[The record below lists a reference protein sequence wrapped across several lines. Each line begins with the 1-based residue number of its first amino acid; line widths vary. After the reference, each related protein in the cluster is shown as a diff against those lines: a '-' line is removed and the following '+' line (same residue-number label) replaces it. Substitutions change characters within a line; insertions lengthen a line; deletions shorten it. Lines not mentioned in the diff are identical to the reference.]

1 GAFISG
7 NYSNGAFWRGDY
19 QGLLGFSSGANVLPV
34 IPLSLDINGGVGAI
48 TIEPIHILPDIPINI
63 NETLYLGPL
72 VVPPINVPAI
82 SLGVGIPNISIGPIK
97 INPITLWPAQN
108 FNQTI
113 TLAWPVS
120 SITIPQIQQV
130 ALSPSPIPTTLIGPI
145 HINTGFSIPVTFSY
159 STPALTLFPVGLSI
173 PTGGPLTLTLGVTA
187 GTEAFTIPGFSIPE
201 QPLPLAINVIGHINA
216 LSTPA
221 ITIDNIPLNLHAIGG
236 VGPVDIVG
244 GNVPASPGFGNSTTA
259 PSSGFFNTG
268 AGGVSG
274 FGNVGAHTSGWFNQ
288 STQAMQVLPGTVS
301 GYFNSGTLMSGIG
314 NVGTQLSGMLS
325 GGALGGNNFGLGNIG
340 FDNVGFGNAGSS
352 NFGLANMG
360 IGNIGLANTGNGNI
374 GIGLSGDNLTG
385 FGGFNSGS
393 ENVGL
398 FNSGT
403 GNVGFFNSGTGN
415 LGVFN
420 SGSHNTGFFL
430 TGNNIN
436 VLAPFTPGTLF
447 TISEIPIDLQV
458 IGGIG
463 PIHVQPIDIPAFDIQ
478 ITGGFIG
485 IREFTLPEI
494 TIPAIPIHVTGT
506 VGLEGFHVNPAFV
519 LFGQTAMA
527 EITADPVV
535 LPDPFITIDHYG
547 PPLGPPGAKFPSG
560 SFYLSISDLQINGP
574 IIGSYGGPGTI
585 PGPFGATF
593 NLSTSSLALFPAGLT
608 VPDQTPVTVN
618 LTGGLDS
625 ITLFPGGLAFPENPV
640 VSLTNFSVGTGGFTV
655 FPQGFTVDRIPVDL
669 HTTLSIGPFPFR
681 WDYIPPTPA
690 NGPIPA
696 VPGGFGLTSGLFPFH
711 FTLNGGIGPISI
723 PTTTVVDALN
733 PLLTVTGNLEVGP
746 FTVPDIP
753 IPAINFGLDGN
764 VNVSFNA
771 PATTLLSGLGITGS
785 IDISGIQITNIQ
797 TQPAQL
803 FMSVGQTLF
812 LFDFRDGIELNPIVI
827 PGSSIPITMAGLS
840 IPLPTVSESIPLNFS
855 FGSPASTVK
864 SMILHEILPIDVSI
878 NLEDA
883 VFIPATVLPAIPL
896 NVDVTIP
903 VGPINIPIITEPGSG
918 NSTTTTSDPF
928 SGLAVPGLGVGL
940 LGLFDGSI
948 ANNLI
953 SGFNSAVGI
962 VGPNVGLSNLG
973 GGNVGLG
980 NVGDFNL
987 GAGNVGGFNVGGGNI
1002 GGNNVGLGNVGF
1014 GNVGLAN
1021 SGLTPGLMGLGNIG
1035 FGNAGSYNFGLAN
1048 MGVGNIGFANTG
1060 SGNFGI
1066 GLTGDNLTGFGGFNT
1081 GSGNVGLF
1089 NSGTG
1094 NVGFFN
1100 SGTGNWGVFNSGS
1113 YNTGIGNSGIAS
1125 TGLFNAGGF
1134 NTGVVNAGSYN
1145 TGSFNAGQANTGGF
1159 NPGSVNTGWLN
1170 TGDINTGVANS
1181 GDVNTGA
1188 FISGNYSNGAFW
1200 TGDYQGLLDFSFPVG
1215 PLIPQ
1220 THLVHLRETVNLG
1233 PIHIDPIHVHIP
1245 PLLDIDQTI
1254 DLGSFTVAP
1263 ITVAPIALDY
1273 HETFD
1278 LGPLVIFPP
1287 MNIPATVIESFS
1299 TAPGGPAP
1307 PPFVIPATSNVFI
1320 STVDFATGNNVIGP
1334 FSGALAPTTIQ
1345 LGASGPSFSV
1355 LNLSIPPIH
1364 IPGLTIPS
1372 VPLRIDVDGGIPG
1385 FTLFPDGL
1393 TFPKIPVHV
1402 DAFAGIPDFTIF
1414 PNGYTIDPIPLQLN
1428 LDLTL
1433 GPVHILIDLPAVPGF
1448 GNTTGAPSSGF
1459 FNSGAGGV
1467 SGFGNV
1473 GAMVSGG
1480 WNQAPSA
1487 LLGGG
1492 SGVFNAGT
1500 LHSGVLNFGSGMSGL
1515 FNTSV
1520 LGLGAPALVSGLGS
1534 VGQQLSGLLAS
1545 GTALHQ
1551 GLVLNFGLAD
1561 VGLGNVGLGN
1571 VGDFNL
1577 GAGNVGGFNVGG
1589 GNIGGNNV
1597 GLGNVGF
1604 GNVGLANSG
1613 LTPGLMGLGN
1623 IGFGNAGSYNF
1634 GLANM
1639 GVGNIGFANTGS
1651 GNFGIGLTGD
1661 NLTGFGGFN
1670 TGSGN
1675 VGLFNSGTG
1684 NVGFFNSG
1692 TGNWGVFNSGS
1703 YNTGIGNSGIA
1714 STGLFNAGGFNT
1726 GVVNAG
1732 SYNTGS
1738 FNAGQANTGGFNP
1751 GSVNTGWLNTG
1762 DTNTGVANSGDVNT
1776 GAFISGNYS
1785 NGAFWRG
1792 DYQGLLGFSYRPAV
1806 LPQTPFLDLTLTGG
1820 LGSVVIPAIDI
1831 PAIRPEFSANVA
1843 IDSFTVPSI
1852 PIPQI
1857 DLAATTVSVGL
1868 GPITVPHLDIP
1879 RVPVTLNY
1887 LFGSQP
1893 GGPLKIGP
1901 ITGLFNTPIGLTPL
1915 ALSQIV
1921 IGASSS
1927 QGTITAFLANLPF
1940 STPVVTI
1947 DEIPLLASITGHS
1960 EPVDIFPG
1968 GLTIPA
1974 MNPLSIN
1981 LSGGTGAVT
1990 IPAIT
1995 IGEIPFDLVAHSTLG
2010 PVHILIDLPA
2020 VPGFGNTTGAPS
2032 SGFFNSGAGGVSGF
2046 GNVGAMV
2053 SGGWNQAP
2061 SALLGGGSGVFNAGT
2076 LHSGVLNFGSGMSGL
2091 FNTSVLGLGAP
2102 ALVSGLGSVGQ
2113 QLSGLLASGTA
2124 LHQGL
2129 VLNFG
2134 LADVGLGNVG
2144 LGNVGD
2150 FNLGA
2155 GNVGG
2160 FNVGGGNIGGN
2171 NVGLGN
2177 VGWGNFGLGNSGLT
2191 PGLMGLG
2198 NIGFGNAG
2206 SYNFGLA
2213 NMGVGN
2219 IGFANTGSGNFG
2231 IGLTGDNLTGFGGF
2245 NTGSGNVG
2253 LFNSGT
2259 GNVGFF
2265 NSGTG
2270 NWGVFNSGSYNTGI
2284 GNSGIASTGLFNA
2297 GGFNTGVV
2305 NAGSYNTGSFNA
2317 GQANTGGFNPG
2328 SVNTGWLN
2336 TGDTNT
2342 GVANS
2347 GDVNT
2352 GAFISGNYSN
2362 GAFWRGDYQGLLG
2375 FSYTSTI
2382 IPEFTVANI
2391 HASGGAGPIIVPSIQ
2406 FPAIPLDLSATGH
2419 IGGFTIPPVSI
2430 SPITVRIDPVFDL
2443 GPITV
2448 QDITI
2453 PALGLDPATGV
2464 TVGPIFSSGSIID
2477 PFSLTLLGF
2486 INVNVPAIQTAPSEI
2501 LPFTV
2506 LLSSLG
2512 VTHLTPEI
2520 TIPGFH
2526 IPVDPIH
2533 VELPLSVTIGPFV
2546 SPEITIP
2553 QLPLGLALSGATPAF
2568 AFPLEITID
2577 RIPVVLDVNALLGPI
2592 NAGLVIPPVPGFGNT
2607 TAVPSSGF
2615 FNIGGGGGLS
2625 GFHNL
2630 GAGMS
2635 GVLNAISDPLLGSA
2649 SGFANFGTQL
2659 SGILNRG
2666 ADISGVY
2673 NTGALGLITSAL
2685 VSGFGNVGQ
2694 QLAGLIYT
2702 GTGP

>member
-1 GAFISG
+1 NTGVANSGDVNTGAFISGNYSNGAFWTGDYQGLLDFSFPVGPLIPQTHLVHLRETVNLGPIHIDPIHVHIPPLLDIDQTIDLGSFTVAPITVAPIALDYHETFDLGPLVIFPPMNIPATVIESFSTAPGGPAPPPFVIPATSNVFISTVDFATGNNVIGPFSGALAPTTIQLGASGPSFSVLNLSIPPIHIPGLTIPSVPLRIDVDGGIPGFTLFPDGLTFPKIPVHVDAFAGIPDFTIFPNGYTIDPIPLQLNLDLTLGPVHILIDLPAVPGFGNTTGAPSSGFFNSGAGGVSGFGNVGAMVSGGWNQAPSALLGGGSGVFNAGTLHSGVLNFGSGMSGLFNTSVLGLGAPALVSGLGSVGQQLSGLLASGTALHQGLVLNFGLADVGLGNVGLGNVGDFNLGAGNVGGFNVGGGNIGGNNVGLGNVGWGNFGLGNSGLTPGLMGLGNIGFGNAGSYNFGLANMGVGNIGFANTGSGNFGIGLTGDNLTGFGGFNTGSGNVGLFNSGTGNVGFFNSGTGNWGVFNSGSYNTGIGNSGIASTGLFNAGGFNTGVVNAGSYNTGSFNAGQANTGGFNPGRVNTGWLNTGDINTGVANSGDVNTGAFISG

-201 QPLPLAINVIGHINA
+201 QPLPLAINVIRHINA

-918 NSTTTTSDPF
+918 NSTTTSDPF

-980 NVGDFNL
+980 NVG
-987 GAGNVGGFNVGGGNI
+987 
-1002 GGNNVGLGNVGF
+1002 
-1014 GNVGLAN
+1014 
-1021 SGLTPGLMGLGNIG
+1021 
-1035 FGNAGSYNFGLAN
+1035 
-1048 MGVGNIGFANTG
+1048 
-1060 SGNFGI
+1060 
-1066 GLTGDNLTGFGGFNT
+1066 
-1081 GSGNVGLF
+1081 
-1089 NSGTG
+1089 
-1094 NVGFFN
+1094 
-1100 SGTGNWGVFNSGS
+1100 
-1113 YNTGIGNSGIAS
+1113 
-1125 TGLFNAGGF
+1125 
-1134 NTGVVNAGSYN
+1134 
-1145 TGSFNAGQANTGGF
+1145 
-1159 NPGSVNTGWLN
+1159 
-1170 TGDINTGVANS
+1170 
-1181 GDVNTGA
+1181 
-1188 FISGNYSNGAFW
+1188 
-1200 TGDYQGLLDFSFPVG
+1200 
-1215 PLIPQ
+1215 
-1220 THLVHLRETVNLG
+1220 
-1233 PIHIDPIHVHIP
+1233 
-1245 PLLDIDQTI
+1245 
-1254 DLGSFTVAP
+1254 
-1263 ITVAPIALDY
+1263 
-1273 HETFD
+1273 
-1278 LGPLVIFPP
+1278 
-1287 MNIPATVIESFS
+1287 
-1299 TAPGGPAP
+1299 
-1307 PPFVIPATSNVFI
+1307 
-1320 STVDFATGNNVIGP
+1320 
-1334 FSGALAPTTIQ
+1334 
-1345 LGASGPSFSV
+1345 
-1355 LNLSIPPIH
+1355 
-1364 IPGLTIPS
+1364 
-1372 VPLRIDVDGGIPG
+1372 
-1385 FTLFPDGL
+1385 
-1393 TFPKIPVHV
+1393 
-1402 DAFAGIPDFTIF
+1402 
-1414 PNGYTIDPIPLQLN
+1414 
-1428 LDLTL
+1428 
-1433 GPVHILIDLPAVPGF
+1433 
-1448 GNTTGAPSSGF
+1448 
-1459 FNSGAGGV
+1459 
-1467 SGFGNV
+1467 
-1473 GAMVSGG
+1473 
-1480 WNQAPSA
+1480 
-1487 LLGGG
+1487 
-1492 SGVFNAGT
+1492 
-1500 LHSGVLNFGSGMSGL
+1500 
-1515 FNTSV
+1515 
-1520 LGLGAPALVSGLGS
+1520 
-1534 VGQQLSGLLAS
+1534 
-1545 GTALHQ
+1545 
-1551 GLVLNFGLAD
+1551 
-1561 VGLGNVGLGN
+1561 
-1571 VGDFNL
+1571 
-1577 GAGNVGGFNVGG
+1577 
-1589 GNIGGNNV
+1589 
-1597 GLGNVGF
+1597 
-1604 GNVGLANSG
+1604 
-1613 LTPGLMGLGN
+1613 
-1623 IGFGNAGSYNF
+1623 
-1634 GLANM
+1634 
-1639 GVGNIGFANTGS
+1639 
-1651 GNFGIGLTGD
+1651 
-1661 NLTGFGGFN
+1661 
-1670 TGSGN
+1670 
-1675 VGLFNSGTG
+1675 
-1684 NVGFFNSG
+1684 
-1692 TGNWGVFNSGS
+1692 
-1703 YNTGIGNSGIA
+1703 
-1714 STGLFNAGGFNT
+1714 
-1726 GVVNAG
+1726 
-1732 SYNTGS
+1732 
-1738 FNAGQANTGGFNP
+1738 
-1751 GSVNTGWLNTG
+1751 
-1762 DTNTGVANSGDVNT
+1762 
-1776 GAFISGNYS
+1776 
-1785 NGAFWRG
+1785 
-1792 DYQGLLGFSYRPAV
+1792 
-1806 LPQTPFLDLTLTGG
+1806 
-1820 LGSVVIPAIDI
+1820 
-1831 PAIRPEFSANVA
+1831 
-1843 IDSFTVPSI
+1843 
-1852 PIPQI
+1852 
-1857 DLAATTVSVGL
+1857 
-1868 GPITVPHLDIP
+1868 
-1879 RVPVTLNY
+1879 
-1887 LFGSQP
+1887 
-1893 GGPLKIGP
+1893 
-1901 ITGLFNTPIGLTPL
+1901 
-1915 ALSQIV
+1915 
-1921 IGASSS
+1921 
-1927 QGTITAFLANLPF
+1927 
-1940 STPVVTI
+1940 
-1947 DEIPLLASITGHS
+1947 
-1960 EPVDIFPG
+1960 
-1968 GLTIPA
+1968 
-1974 MNPLSIN
+1974 
-1981 LSGGTGAVT
+1981 
-1990 IPAIT
+1990 
-1995 IGEIPFDLVAHSTLG
+1995 
-2010 PVHILIDLPA
+2010 
-2020 VPGFGNTTGAPS
+2020 
-2032 SGFFNSGAGGVSGF
+2032 
-2046 GNVGAMV
+2046 
-2053 SGGWNQAP
+2053 
-2061 SALLGGGSGVFNAGT
+2061 
-2076 LHSGVLNFGSGMSGL
+2076 
-2091 FNTSVLGLGAP
+2091 
-2102 ALVSGLGSVGQ
+2102 
-2113 QLSGLLASGTA
+2113 
-2124 LHQGL
+2124 
-2129 VLNFG
+2129 
-2134 LADVGLGNVG
+2134 
-2144 LGNVGD
+2144 
-2150 FNLGA
+2150 
-2155 GNVGG
+2155 
-2160 FNVGGGNIGGN
+2160 
-2171 NVGLGN
+2171 
-2177 VGWGNFGLGNSGLT
+2177 
-2191 PGLMGLG
+2191 
-2198 NIGFGNAG
+2198 
-2206 SYNFGLA
+2206 
-2213 NMGVGN
+2213 
-2219 IGFANTGSGNFG
+2219 
-2231 IGLTGDNLTGFGGF
+2231 
-2245 NTGSGNVG
+2245 
-2253 LFNSGT
+2253 
-2259 GNVGFF
+2259 
-2265 NSGTG
+2265 
-2270 NWGVFNSGSYNTGI
+2270 
-2284 GNSGIASTGLFNA
+2284 
-2297 GGFNTGVV
+2297 
-2305 NAGSYNTGSFNA
+2305 
-2317 GQANTGGFNPG
+2317 
-2328 SVNTGWLN
+2328 
-2336 TGDTNT
+2336 
-2342 GVANS
+2342 
-2347 GDVNT
+2347 
-2352 GAFISGNYSN
+2352 
-2362 GAFWRGDYQGLLG
+2362 
-2375 FSYTSTI
+2375 
-2382 IPEFTVANI
+2382 
-2391 HASGGAGPIIVPSIQ
+2391 
-2406 FPAIPLDLSATGH
+2406 
-2419 IGGFTIPPVSI
+2419 
-2430 SPITVRIDPVFDL
+2430 
-2443 GPITV
+2443 
-2448 QDITI
+2448 
-2453 PALGLDPATGV
+2453 
-2464 TVGPIFSSGSIID
+2464 
-2477 PFSLTLLGF
+2477 
-2486 INVNVPAIQTAPSEI
+2486 
-2501 LPFTV
+2501 
-2506 LLSSLG
+2506 
-2512 VTHLTPEI
+2512 
-2520 TIPGFH
+2520 
-2526 IPVDPIH
+2526 
-2533 VELPLSVTIGPFV
+2533 
-2546 SPEITIP
+2546 
-2553 QLPLGLALSGATPAF
+2553 
-2568 AFPLEITID
+2568 
-2577 RIPVVLDVNALLGPI
+2577 
-2592 NAGLVIPPVPGFGNT
+2592 
-2607 TAVPSSGF
+2607 
-2615 FNIGGGGGLS
+2615 
-2625 GFHNL
+2625 
-2630 GAGMS
+2630 
-2635 GVLNAISDPLLGSA
+2635 
-2649 SGFANFGTQL
+2649 
-2659 SGILNRG
+2659 
-2666 ADISGVY
+2666 
-2673 NTGALGLITSAL
+2673 
-2685 VSGFGNVGQ
+2685 
-2694 QLAGLIYT
+2694 
-2702 GTGP
+2702 

>member
-1 GAFISG
+1 NTGVANSGDVNTGAFISG
-7 NYSNGAFWRGDY
+7 NYSNGAFWTGDYQGLLDFSFPVGPLIPQTHLVHLRETVNLGPIHIDPIHVHIPPLLDIDQTIDLGSFTVAPITVAPIALDYHETFDLGPLVIFPPMNIPATVIESFSTAPGGPAPPPFVIPATSNVFISTVDFATGNNVIGPFSGALAPTTIQLGASGPSFSVLNLSIPPIHIPGLTIPSVPLRIDVDGGIPGFTLFPDGLTFPKIPVHVDAFAGIPDFTIFPNGYTIDPIPLQLNLDLTLGPVHILIDLPAVPGFGNTTGAPSSGFFNSGAGGVSGFGNVGAMVSGGWNQAPSALLGGGSGVFNAGTLHSGVLNFGSGMSGLFNTSVLGLGAPALVSGLGSVGQQLSGLLASGTALHQGLVLNFGLADVGLGNVGLGNVGDFNLGAGNVGGFNVGGGNIGGNNVGLGNVGWGNFGLGNSGLTPGLMGLGNIGFGNAGSYNFGLANMGVGNIGFANTGSGNFGIGLTGDNLTGFGGFNTGSGNVGLFNSGTGNVGFFNSGTGNWGVFNSGSYNTGIGNSGIASTGLFNAGGFNTGVVNAGSYNTGSFNAGEANTGGFNPGSVNTGWLNTGDINTGVANSGDVNTGAFISGNYSNGVLWRGDY

-987 GAGNVGGFNVGGGNI
+987 GAGNVGGFNV
-1002 GGNNVGLGNVGF
+1002 
-1014 GNVGLAN
+1014 
-1021 SGLTPGLMGLGNIG
+1021 
-1035 FGNAGSYNFGLAN
+1035 
-1048 MGVGNIGFANTG
+1048 
-1060 SGNFGI
+1060 
-1066 GLTGDNLTGFGGFNT
+1066 
-1081 GSGNVGLF
+1081 
-1089 NSGTG
+1089 
-1094 NVGFFN
+1094 
-1100 SGTGNWGVFNSGS
+1100 
-1113 YNTGIGNSGIAS
+1113 
-1125 TGLFNAGGF
+1125 
-1134 NTGVVNAGSYN
+1134 
-1145 TGSFNAGQANTGGF
+1145 
-1159 NPGSVNTGWLN
+1159 
-1170 TGDINTGVANS
+1170 
-1181 GDVNTGA
+1181 
-1188 FISGNYSNGAFW
+1188 
-1200 TGDYQGLLDFSFPVG
+1200 
-1215 PLIPQ
+1215 
-1220 THLVHLRETVNLG
+1220 
-1233 PIHIDPIHVHIP
+1233 
-1245 PLLDIDQTI
+1245 
-1254 DLGSFTVAP
+1254 
-1263 ITVAPIALDY
+1263 
-1273 HETFD
+1273 
-1278 LGPLVIFPP
+1278 
-1287 MNIPATVIESFS
+1287 
-1299 TAPGGPAP
+1299 
-1307 PPFVIPATSNVFI
+1307 
-1320 STVDFATGNNVIGP
+1320 
-1334 FSGALAPTTIQ
+1334 
-1345 LGASGPSFSV
+1345 
-1355 LNLSIPPIH
+1355 
-1364 IPGLTIPS
+1364 
-1372 VPLRIDVDGGIPG
+1372 
-1385 FTLFPDGL
+1385 
-1393 TFPKIPVHV
+1393 
-1402 DAFAGIPDFTIF
+1402 
-1414 PNGYTIDPIPLQLN
+1414 
-1428 LDLTL
+1428 
-1433 GPVHILIDLPAVPGF
+1433 
-1448 GNTTGAPSSGF
+1448 
-1459 FNSGAGGV
+1459 
-1467 SGFGNV
+1467 
-1473 GAMVSGG
+1473 
-1480 WNQAPSA
+1480 
-1487 LLGGG
+1487 
-1492 SGVFNAGT
+1492 
-1500 LHSGVLNFGSGMSGL
+1500 
-1515 FNTSV
+1515 
-1520 LGLGAPALVSGLGS
+1520 
-1534 VGQQLSGLLAS
+1534 
-1545 GTALHQ
+1545 
-1551 GLVLNFGLAD
+1551 
-1561 VGLGNVGLGN
+1561 
-1571 VGDFNL
+1571 
-1577 GAGNVGGFNVGG
+1577 
-1589 GNIGGNNV
+1589 
-1597 GLGNVGF
+1597 
-1604 GNVGLANSG
+1604 
-1613 LTPGLMGLGN
+1613 
-1623 IGFGNAGSYNF
+1623 
-1634 GLANM
+1634 
-1639 GVGNIGFANTGS
+1639 
-1651 GNFGIGLTGD
+1651 
-1661 NLTGFGGFN
+1661 
-1670 TGSGN
+1670 
-1675 VGLFNSGTG
+1675 
-1684 NVGFFNSG
+1684 
-1692 TGNWGVFNSGS
+1692 
-1703 YNTGIGNSGIA
+1703 
-1714 STGLFNAGGFNT
+1714 
-1726 GVVNAG
+1726 
-1732 SYNTGS
+1732 
-1738 FNAGQANTGGFNP
+1738 
-1751 GSVNTGWLNTG
+1751 
-1762 DTNTGVANSGDVNT
+1762 
-1776 GAFISGNYS
+1776 
-1785 NGAFWRG
+1785 
-1792 DYQGLLGFSYRPAV
+1792 
-1806 LPQTPFLDLTLTGG
+1806 
-1820 LGSVVIPAIDI
+1820 
-1831 PAIRPEFSANVA
+1831 
-1843 IDSFTVPSI
+1843 
-1852 PIPQI
+1852 
-1857 DLAATTVSVGL
+1857 
-1868 GPITVPHLDIP
+1868 
-1879 RVPVTLNY
+1879 
-1887 LFGSQP
+1887 
-1893 GGPLKIGP
+1893 
-1901 ITGLFNTPIGLTPL
+1901 
-1915 ALSQIV
+1915 
-1921 IGASSS
+1921 
-1927 QGTITAFLANLPF
+1927 
-1940 STPVVTI
+1940 
-1947 DEIPLLASITGHS
+1947 
-1960 EPVDIFPG
+1960 
-1968 GLTIPA
+1968 
-1974 MNPLSIN
+1974 
-1981 LSGGTGAVT
+1981 
-1990 IPAIT
+1990 
-1995 IGEIPFDLVAHSTLG
+1995 
-2010 PVHILIDLPA
+2010 
-2020 VPGFGNTTGAPS
+2020 
-2032 SGFFNSGAGGVSGF
+2032 
-2046 GNVGAMV
+2046 
-2053 SGGWNQAP
+2053 
-2061 SALLGGGSGVFNAGT
+2061 
-2076 LHSGVLNFGSGMSGL
+2076 
-2091 FNTSVLGLGAP
+2091 
-2102 ALVSGLGSVGQ
+2102 
-2113 QLSGLLASGTA
+2113 
-2124 LHQGL
+2124 
-2129 VLNFG
+2129 
-2134 LADVGLGNVG
+2134 
-2144 LGNVGD
+2144 
-2150 FNLGA
+2150 
-2155 GNVGG
+2155 
-2160 FNVGGGNIGGN
+2160 
-2171 NVGLGN
+2171 
-2177 VGWGNFGLGNSGLT
+2177 
-2191 PGLMGLG
+2191 
-2198 NIGFGNAG
+2198 
-2206 SYNFGLA
+2206 
-2213 NMGVGN
+2213 
-2219 IGFANTGSGNFG
+2219 
-2231 IGLTGDNLTGFGGF
+2231 
-2245 NTGSGNVG
+2245 
-2253 LFNSGT
+2253 
-2259 GNVGFF
+2259 
-2265 NSGTG
+2265 
-2270 NWGVFNSGSYNTGI
+2270 
-2284 GNSGIASTGLFNA
+2284 
-2297 GGFNTGVV
+2297 
-2305 NAGSYNTGSFNA
+2305 
-2317 GQANTGGFNPG
+2317 
-2328 SVNTGWLN
+2328 
-2336 TGDTNT
+2336 
-2342 GVANS
+2342 
-2347 GDVNT
+2347 
-2352 GAFISGNYSN
+2352 
-2362 GAFWRGDYQGLLG
+2362 
-2375 FSYTSTI
+2375 
-2382 IPEFTVANI
+2382 
-2391 HASGGAGPIIVPSIQ
+2391 
-2406 FPAIPLDLSATGH
+2406 
-2419 IGGFTIPPVSI
+2419 
-2430 SPITVRIDPVFDL
+2430 
-2443 GPITV
+2443 
-2448 QDITI
+2448 
-2453 PALGLDPATGV
+2453 
-2464 TVGPIFSSGSIID
+2464 
-2477 PFSLTLLGF
+2477 
-2486 INVNVPAIQTAPSEI
+2486 
-2501 LPFTV
+2501 
-2506 LLSSLG
+2506 
-2512 VTHLTPEI
+2512 
-2520 TIPGFH
+2520 
-2526 IPVDPIH
+2526 
-2533 VELPLSVTIGPFV
+2533 
-2546 SPEITIP
+2546 
-2553 QLPLGLALSGATPAF
+2553 
-2568 AFPLEITID
+2568 
-2577 RIPVVLDVNALLGPI
+2577 
-2592 NAGLVIPPVPGFGNT
+2592 
-2607 TAVPSSGF
+2607 
-2615 FNIGGGGGLS
+2615 
-2625 GFHNL
+2625 
-2630 GAGMS
+2630 
-2635 GVLNAISDPLLGSA
+2635 
-2649 SGFANFGTQL
+2649 
-2659 SGILNRG
+2659 
-2666 ADISGVY
+2666 
-2673 NTGALGLITSAL
+2673 
-2685 VSGFGNVGQ
+2685 
-2694 QLAGLIYT
+2694 
-2702 GTGP
+2702 

>member
-1 GAFISG
+1 VANSGDVNTGAFISG
-7 NYSNGAFWRGDY
+7 NYSNGAFWTGDYQGLLDFSFPVGPLIPQTHLVHLRETVNLGPIHIDPIHVHIPPLLDIDQTIDLGSFTVAPITVAPIALDYHETFDLGPLVIFPPMNIPATVIESFSTAPGGPAPPPFVIPATSNVFISTVDFATGNNVIGPFSGALAPTTIQLGASGPSFSVLNLSIPPIHIPGLTIPSVPLRIDVDGGIPGFTLFPDGLTFPKIPVHVDAFAGIPDFTIFPNGYTIDPIPLQLNLDLTLGPVHILIDLPAVPGFGNTTGAPSSGFFNSGAGGVSGFGNVGAMVSGGWNQAPSALLGGGSGVFNAGTLHSGVLNFGSGMSGLFNTSVLGLGAPALVSGLGSVGQQLSGLLASGTALHQGLVLNFGLADVGLGNVGLGNVGDFNLGAGNVGGFNVGGGNIGGNNVGLGNVGWGNFGLGNSGLTPGLMGLGNIGFGNAGSYNFGLANMGVGNIGFANTGSGNIGIGLTGDNLTGFGGFNTGSGNVGLFNSGTGNVGFFNSGTGNWGVFNSGSYNTGIGNSGIASTGLFNAGGFNTGVVNAGSYNTGSFNAGEANTGGFNPGSVNTGWLNTGDINTGVANSGDVNTGAFISGNYSNGVLWRGDY

-987 GAGNVGGFNVGGGNI
+987 GAGNVGGFNV
-1002 GGNNVGLGNVGF
+1002 
-1014 GNVGLAN
+1014 
-1021 SGLTPGLMGLGNIG
+1021 
-1035 FGNAGSYNFGLAN
+1035 
-1048 MGVGNIGFANTG
+1048 
-1060 SGNFGI
+1060 
-1066 GLTGDNLTGFGGFNT
+1066 
-1081 GSGNVGLF
+1081 
-1089 NSGTG
+1089 
-1094 NVGFFN
+1094 
-1100 SGTGNWGVFNSGS
+1100 
-1113 YNTGIGNSGIAS
+1113 
-1125 TGLFNAGGF
+1125 
-1134 NTGVVNAGSYN
+1134 
-1145 TGSFNAGQANTGGF
+1145 
-1159 NPGSVNTGWLN
+1159 
-1170 TGDINTGVANS
+1170 
-1181 GDVNTGA
+1181 
-1188 FISGNYSNGAFW
+1188 
-1200 TGDYQGLLDFSFPVG
+1200 
-1215 PLIPQ
+1215 
-1220 THLVHLRETVNLG
+1220 
-1233 PIHIDPIHVHIP
+1233 
-1245 PLLDIDQTI
+1245 
-1254 DLGSFTVAP
+1254 
-1263 ITVAPIALDY
+1263 
-1273 HETFD
+1273 
-1278 LGPLVIFPP
+1278 
-1287 MNIPATVIESFS
+1287 
-1299 TAPGGPAP
+1299 
-1307 PPFVIPATSNVFI
+1307 
-1320 STVDFATGNNVIGP
+1320 
-1334 FSGALAPTTIQ
+1334 
-1345 LGASGPSFSV
+1345 
-1355 LNLSIPPIH
+1355 
-1364 IPGLTIPS
+1364 
-1372 VPLRIDVDGGIPG
+1372 
-1385 FTLFPDGL
+1385 
-1393 TFPKIPVHV
+1393 
-1402 DAFAGIPDFTIF
+1402 
-1414 PNGYTIDPIPLQLN
+1414 
-1428 LDLTL
+1428 
-1433 GPVHILIDLPAVPGF
+1433 
-1448 GNTTGAPSSGF
+1448 
-1459 FNSGAGGV
+1459 
-1467 SGFGNV
+1467 
-1473 GAMVSGG
+1473 
-1480 WNQAPSA
+1480 
-1487 LLGGG
+1487 
-1492 SGVFNAGT
+1492 
-1500 LHSGVLNFGSGMSGL
+1500 
-1515 FNTSV
+1515 
-1520 LGLGAPALVSGLGS
+1520 
-1534 VGQQLSGLLAS
+1534 
-1545 GTALHQ
+1545 
-1551 GLVLNFGLAD
+1551 
-1561 VGLGNVGLGN
+1561 
-1571 VGDFNL
+1571 
-1577 GAGNVGGFNVGG
+1577 
-1589 GNIGGNNV
+1589 
-1597 GLGNVGF
+1597 
-1604 GNVGLANSG
+1604 
-1613 LTPGLMGLGN
+1613 
-1623 IGFGNAGSYNF
+1623 
-1634 GLANM
+1634 
-1639 GVGNIGFANTGS
+1639 
-1651 GNFGIGLTGD
+1651 
-1661 NLTGFGGFN
+1661 
-1670 TGSGN
+1670 
-1675 VGLFNSGTG
+1675 
-1684 NVGFFNSG
+1684 
-1692 TGNWGVFNSGS
+1692 
-1703 YNTGIGNSGIA
+1703 
-1714 STGLFNAGGFNT
+1714 
-1726 GVVNAG
+1726 
-1732 SYNTGS
+1732 
-1738 FNAGQANTGGFNP
+1738 
-1751 GSVNTGWLNTG
+1751 
-1762 DTNTGVANSGDVNT
+1762 
-1776 GAFISGNYS
+1776 
-1785 NGAFWRG
+1785 
-1792 DYQGLLGFSYRPAV
+1792 
-1806 LPQTPFLDLTLTGG
+1806 
-1820 LGSVVIPAIDI
+1820 
-1831 PAIRPEFSANVA
+1831 
-1843 IDSFTVPSI
+1843 
-1852 PIPQI
+1852 
-1857 DLAATTVSVGL
+1857 
-1868 GPITVPHLDIP
+1868 
-1879 RVPVTLNY
+1879 
-1887 LFGSQP
+1887 
-1893 GGPLKIGP
+1893 
-1901 ITGLFNTPIGLTPL
+1901 
-1915 ALSQIV
+1915 
-1921 IGASSS
+1921 
-1927 QGTITAFLANLPF
+1927 
-1940 STPVVTI
+1940 
-1947 DEIPLLASITGHS
+1947 
-1960 EPVDIFPG
+1960 
-1968 GLTIPA
+1968 
-1974 MNPLSIN
+1974 
-1981 LSGGTGAVT
+1981 
-1990 IPAIT
+1990 
-1995 IGEIPFDLVAHSTLG
+1995 
-2010 PVHILIDLPA
+2010 
-2020 VPGFGNTTGAPS
+2020 
-2032 SGFFNSGAGGVSGF
+2032 
-2046 GNVGAMV
+2046 
-2053 SGGWNQAP
+2053 
-2061 SALLGGGSGVFNAGT
+2061 
-2076 LHSGVLNFGSGMSGL
+2076 
-2091 FNTSVLGLGAP
+2091 
-2102 ALVSGLGSVGQ
+2102 
-2113 QLSGLLASGTA
+2113 
-2124 LHQGL
+2124 
-2129 VLNFG
+2129 
-2134 LADVGLGNVG
+2134 
-2144 LGNVGD
+2144 
-2150 FNLGA
+2150 
-2155 GNVGG
+2155 
-2160 FNVGGGNIGGN
+2160 
-2171 NVGLGN
+2171 
-2177 VGWGNFGLGNSGLT
+2177 
-2191 PGLMGLG
+2191 
-2198 NIGFGNAG
+2198 
-2206 SYNFGLA
+2206 
-2213 NMGVGN
+2213 
-2219 IGFANTGSGNFG
+2219 
-2231 IGLTGDNLTGFGGF
+2231 
-2245 NTGSGNVG
+2245 
-2253 LFNSGT
+2253 
-2259 GNVGFF
+2259 
-2265 NSGTG
+2265 
-2270 NWGVFNSGSYNTGI
+2270 
-2284 GNSGIASTGLFNA
+2284 
-2297 GGFNTGVV
+2297 
-2305 NAGSYNTGSFNA
+2305 
-2317 GQANTGGFNPG
+2317 
-2328 SVNTGWLN
+2328 
-2336 TGDTNT
+2336 
-2342 GVANS
+2342 
-2347 GDVNT
+2347 
-2352 GAFISGNYSN
+2352 
-2362 GAFWRGDYQGLLG
+2362 
-2375 FSYTSTI
+2375 
-2382 IPEFTVANI
+2382 
-2391 HASGGAGPIIVPSIQ
+2391 
-2406 FPAIPLDLSATGH
+2406 
-2419 IGGFTIPPVSI
+2419 
-2430 SPITVRIDPVFDL
+2430 
-2443 GPITV
+2443 
-2448 QDITI
+2448 
-2453 PALGLDPATGV
+2453 
-2464 TVGPIFSSGSIID
+2464 
-2477 PFSLTLLGF
+2477 
-2486 INVNVPAIQTAPSEI
+2486 
-2501 LPFTV
+2501 
-2506 LLSSLG
+2506 
-2512 VTHLTPEI
+2512 
-2520 TIPGFH
+2520 
-2526 IPVDPIH
+2526 
-2533 VELPLSVTIGPFV
+2533 
-2546 SPEITIP
+2546 
-2553 QLPLGLALSGATPAF
+2553 
-2568 AFPLEITID
+2568 
-2577 RIPVVLDVNALLGPI
+2577 
-2592 NAGLVIPPVPGFGNT
+2592 
-2607 TAVPSSGF
+2607 
-2615 FNIGGGGGLS
+2615 
-2625 GFHNL
+2625 
-2630 GAGMS
+2630 
-2635 GVLNAISDPLLGSA
+2635 
-2649 SGFANFGTQL
+2649 
-2659 SGILNRG
+2659 
-2666 ADISGVY
+2666 
-2673 NTGALGLITSAL
+2673 
-2685 VSGFGNVGQ
+2685 
-2694 QLAGLIYT
+2694 
-2702 GTGP
+2702 

>member
-1 GAFISG
+1 
-7 NYSNGAFWRGDY
+7 
-19 QGLLGFSSGANVLPV
+19 
-34 IPLSLDINGGVGAI
+34 
-48 TIEPIHILPDIPINI
+48 
-63 NETLYLGPL
+63 
-72 VVPPINVPAI
+72 
-82 SLGVGIPNISIGPIK
+82 
-97 INPITLWPAQN
+97 
-108 FNQTI
+108 
-113 TLAWPVS
+113 
-120 SITIPQIQQV
+120 
-130 ALSPSPIPTTLIGPI
+130 
-145 HINTGFSIPVTFSY
+145 
-159 STPALTLFPVGLSI
+159 
-173 PTGGPLTLTLGVTA
+173 
-187 GTEAFTIPGFSIPE
+187 
-201 QPLPLAINVIGHINA
+201 
-216 LSTPA
+216 
-221 ITIDNIPLNLHAIGG
+221 
-236 VGPVDIVG
+236 
-244 GNVPASPGFGNSTTA
+244 
-259 PSSGFFNTG
+259 
-268 AGGVSG
+268 
-274 FGNVGAHTSGWFNQ
+274 
-288 STQAMQVLPGTVS
+288 M
-301 GYFNSGTLMSGIG
+301 
-314 NVGTQLSGMLS
+314 
-325 GGALGGNNFGLGNIG
+325 
-340 FDNVGFGNAGSS
+340 
-352 NFGLANMG
+352 
-360 IGNIGLANTGNGNI
+360 
-374 GIGLSGDNLTG
+374 
-385 FGGFNSGS
+385 
-393 ENVGL
+393 
-398 FNSGT
+398 
-403 GNVGFFNSGTGN
+403 
-415 LGVFN
+415 
-420 SGSHNTGFFL
+420 
-430 TGNNIN
+430 
-436 VLAPFTPGTLF
+436 
-447 TISEIPIDLQV
+447 
-458 IGGIG
+458 
-463 PIHVQPIDIPAFDIQ
+463 
-478 ITGGFIG
+478 
-485 IREFTLPEI
+485 
-494 TIPAIPIHVTGT
+494 
-506 VGLEGFHVNPAFV
+506 
-519 LFGQTAMA
+519 
-527 EITADPVV
+527 
-535 LPDPFITIDHYG
+535 
-547 PPLGPPGAKFPSG
+547 
-560 SFYLSISDLQINGP
+560 
-574 IIGSYGGPGTI
+574 
-585 PGPFGATF
+585 
-593 NLSTSSLALFPAGLT
+593 
-608 VPDQTPVTVN
+608 
-618 LTGGLDS
+618 
-625 ITLFPGGLAFPENPV
+625 
-640 VSLTNFSVGTGGFTV
+640 
-655 FPQGFTVDRIPVDL
+655 
-669 HTTLSIGPFPFR
+669 
-681 WDYIPPTPA
+681 
-690 NGPIPA
+690 
-696 VPGGFGLTSGLFPFH
+696 
-711 FTLNGGIGPISI
+711 
-723 PTTTVVDALN
+723 
-733 PLLTVTGNLEVGP
+733 
-746 FTVPDIP
+746 
-753 IPAINFGLDGN
+753 
-764 VNVSFNA
+764 
-771 PATTLLSGLGITGS
+771 
-785 IDISGIQITNIQ
+785 
-797 TQPAQL
+797 
-803 FMSVGQTLF
+803 
-812 LFDFRDGIELNPIVI
+812 
-827 PGSSIPITMAGLS
+827 
-840 IPLPTVSESIPLNFS
+840 
-855 FGSPASTVK
+855 
-864 SMILHEILPIDVSI
+864 
-878 NLEDA
+878 
-883 VFIPATVLPAIPL
+883 
-896 NVDVTIP
+896 
-903 VGPINIPIITEPGSG
+903 
-918 NSTTTTSDPF
+918 
-928 SGLAVPGLGVGL
+928 
-940 LGLFDGSI
+940 
-948 ANNLI
+948 
-953 SGFNSAVGI
+953 
-962 VGPNVGLSNLG
+962 
-973 GGNVGLG
+973 
-980 NVGDFNL
+980 
-987 GAGNVGGFNVGGGNI
+987 
-1002 GGNNVGLGNVGF
+1002 
-1014 GNVGLAN
+1014 
-1021 SGLTPGLMGLGNIG
+1021 
-1035 FGNAGSYNFGLAN
+1035 
-1048 MGVGNIGFANTG
+1048 
-1060 SGNFGI
+1060 
-1066 GLTGDNLTGFGGFNT
+1066 
-1081 GSGNVGLF
+1081 
-1089 NSGTG
+1089 
-1094 NVGFFN
+1094 
-1100 SGTGNWGVFNSGS
+1100 
-1113 YNTGIGNSGIAS
+1113 
-1125 TGLFNAGGF
+1125 
-1134 NTGVVNAGSYN
+1134 
-1145 TGSFNAGQANTGGF
+1145 
-1159 NPGSVNTGWLN
+1159 
-1170 TGDINTGVANS
+1170 
-1181 GDVNTGA
+1181 
-1188 FISGNYSNGAFW
+1188 
-1200 TGDYQGLLDFSFPVG
+1200 
-1215 PLIPQ
+1215 
-1220 THLVHLRETVNLG
+1220 
-1233 PIHIDPIHVHIP
+1233 
-1245 PLLDIDQTI
+1245 
-1254 DLGSFTVAP
+1254 
-1263 ITVAPIALDY
+1263 
-1273 HETFD
+1273 
-1278 LGPLVIFPP
+1278 
-1287 MNIPATVIESFS
+1287 
-1299 TAPGGPAP
+1299 
-1307 PPFVIPATSNVFI
+1307 
-1320 STVDFATGNNVIGP
+1320 
-1334 FSGALAPTTIQ
+1334 
-1345 LGASGPSFSV
+1345 
-1355 LNLSIPPIH
+1355 
-1364 IPGLTIPS
+1364 
-1372 VPLRIDVDGGIPG
+1372 
-1385 FTLFPDGL
+1385 
-1393 TFPKIPVHV
+1393 
-1402 DAFAGIPDFTIF
+1402 
-1414 PNGYTIDPIPLQLN
+1414 
-1428 LDLTL
+1428 
-1433 GPVHILIDLPAVPGF
+1433 
-1448 GNTTGAPSSGF
+1448 
-1459 FNSGAGGV
+1459 
-1467 SGFGNV
+1467 
-1473 GAMVSGG
+1473 
-1480 WNQAPSA
+1480 
-1487 LLGGG
+1487 
-1492 SGVFNAGT
+1492 
-1500 LHSGVLNFGSGMSGL
+1500 
-1515 FNTSV
+1515 
-1520 LGLGAPALVSGLGS
+1520 
-1534 VGQQLSGLLAS
+1534 
-1545 GTALHQ
+1545 
-1551 GLVLNFGLAD
+1551 
-1561 VGLGNVGLGN
+1561 
-1571 VGDFNL
+1571 
-1577 GAGNVGGFNVGG
+1577 
-1589 GNIGGNNV
+1589 
-1597 GLGNVGF
+1597 
-1604 GNVGLANSG
+1604 
-1613 LTPGLMGLGN
+1613 
-1623 IGFGNAGSYNF
+1623 
-1634 GLANM
+1634 
-1639 GVGNIGFANTGS
+1639 
-1651 GNFGIGLTGD
+1651 
-1661 NLTGFGGFN
+1661 
-1670 TGSGN
+1670 
-1675 VGLFNSGTG
+1675 
-1684 NVGFFNSG
+1684 
-1692 TGNWGVFNSGS
+1692 
-1703 YNTGIGNSGIA
+1703 
-1714 STGLFNAGGFNT
+1714 
-1726 GVVNAG
+1726 
-1732 SYNTGS
+1732 
-1738 FNAGQANTGGFNP
+1738 
-1751 GSVNTGWLNTG
+1751 
-1762 DTNTGVANSGDVNT
+1762 ANSGDVNT

-2284 GNSGIASTGLFNA
+2284 GNSGIVSTGLFNA

>member
-1 GAFISG
+1 GVANSGDVNTGAFISG
-7 NYSNGAFWRGDY
+7 NYSNGAFWTGDYQGLLDFSFPVGPLIPQTHLVHLRETVNLGPIHIDPIHVHIPPLLDIDQTIDLGSFTVAPITVAPIALDYHETFDLGPLVIFPPMNIPATVIESFSTAPGGPAPPPFVIPATSNVFISTVDFATGNNVIGPFSGALAPTTIQLGASGPSFSVLNLSIPPIHIPGLTIPSVPLRIDVDGGIPGFTLFPDGLTFPKIPVHVDAFAGIPDFTIFPNGYTIDPIPLQLNLDLTLGPVHILIDLPAVPGFGNTTGAPSSGFFNSGAGGVSGFGNVGAMVSGGWNQAPSALLGGGSGVFNAGTLHSGVLNFGSGMSGLFNTSVLGLGAPALVSGLGSVGQQLSGLLASGTALHQGLVLNFGLADVGLGNVGLGNVGDFNLGAGNVGGFNVGGGNIGGNNVGLGNVGWGNFGLGNSGLTPGLMGLGNIGFGNAGSYNFGLANMGVGNIGFANTGSGNFGIGLTGDNLTGFGGFNTGSGNVGLFNSGTGNVGFFNSGTGNWGVFNSGSYNTGIGNSGIASTGLFNAGGFNTGVVNAGSYNTGSFNAGEANTGGFNPGSVNTGWLNTGDINTGVANSGDVNTGAFISGNYSNGVLWRGDY

-987 GAGNVGGFNVGGGNI
+987 GAGNVGGFNVG
-1002 GGNNVGLGNVGF
+1002 
-1014 GNVGLAN
+1014 
-1021 SGLTPGLMGLGNIG
+1021 
-1035 FGNAGSYNFGLAN
+1035 
-1048 MGVGNIGFANTG
+1048 
-1060 SGNFGI
+1060 
-1066 GLTGDNLTGFGGFNT
+1066 
-1081 GSGNVGLF
+1081 
-1089 NSGTG
+1089 
-1094 NVGFFN
+1094 
-1100 SGTGNWGVFNSGS
+1100 
-1113 YNTGIGNSGIAS
+1113 
-1125 TGLFNAGGF
+1125 
-1134 NTGVVNAGSYN
+1134 
-1145 TGSFNAGQANTGGF
+1145 
-1159 NPGSVNTGWLN
+1159 
-1170 TGDINTGVANS
+1170 
-1181 GDVNTGA
+1181 
-1188 FISGNYSNGAFW
+1188 
-1200 TGDYQGLLDFSFPVG
+1200 
-1215 PLIPQ
+1215 
-1220 THLVHLRETVNLG
+1220 
-1233 PIHIDPIHVHIP
+1233 
-1245 PLLDIDQTI
+1245 
-1254 DLGSFTVAP
+1254 
-1263 ITVAPIALDY
+1263 
-1273 HETFD
+1273 
-1278 LGPLVIFPP
+1278 
-1287 MNIPATVIESFS
+1287 
-1299 TAPGGPAP
+1299 
-1307 PPFVIPATSNVFI
+1307 
-1320 STVDFATGNNVIGP
+1320 
-1334 FSGALAPTTIQ
+1334 
-1345 LGASGPSFSV
+1345 
-1355 LNLSIPPIH
+1355 
-1364 IPGLTIPS
+1364 
-1372 VPLRIDVDGGIPG
+1372 
-1385 FTLFPDGL
+1385 
-1393 TFPKIPVHV
+1393 
-1402 DAFAGIPDFTIF
+1402 
-1414 PNGYTIDPIPLQLN
+1414 
-1428 LDLTL
+1428 
-1433 GPVHILIDLPAVPGF
+1433 
-1448 GNTTGAPSSGF
+1448 
-1459 FNSGAGGV
+1459 
-1467 SGFGNV
+1467 
-1473 GAMVSGG
+1473 
-1480 WNQAPSA
+1480 
-1487 LLGGG
+1487 
-1492 SGVFNAGT
+1492 
-1500 LHSGVLNFGSGMSGL
+1500 
-1515 FNTSV
+1515 
-1520 LGLGAPALVSGLGS
+1520 
-1534 VGQQLSGLLAS
+1534 
-1545 GTALHQ
+1545 
-1551 GLVLNFGLAD
+1551 
-1561 VGLGNVGLGN
+1561 
-1571 VGDFNL
+1571 
-1577 GAGNVGGFNVGG
+1577 
-1589 GNIGGNNV
+1589 
-1597 GLGNVGF
+1597 
-1604 GNVGLANSG
+1604 
-1613 LTPGLMGLGN
+1613 
-1623 IGFGNAGSYNF
+1623 
-1634 GLANM
+1634 
-1639 GVGNIGFANTGS
+1639 
-1651 GNFGIGLTGD
+1651 
-1661 NLTGFGGFN
+1661 
-1670 TGSGN
+1670 
-1675 VGLFNSGTG
+1675 
-1684 NVGFFNSG
+1684 
-1692 TGNWGVFNSGS
+1692 
-1703 YNTGIGNSGIA
+1703 
-1714 STGLFNAGGFNT
+1714 
-1726 GVVNAG
+1726 
-1732 SYNTGS
+1732 
-1738 FNAGQANTGGFNP
+1738 
-1751 GSVNTGWLNTG
+1751 
-1762 DTNTGVANSGDVNT
+1762 
-1776 GAFISGNYS
+1776 
-1785 NGAFWRG
+1785 
-1792 DYQGLLGFSYRPAV
+1792 
-1806 LPQTPFLDLTLTGG
+1806 
-1820 LGSVVIPAIDI
+1820 
-1831 PAIRPEFSANVA
+1831 
-1843 IDSFTVPSI
+1843 
-1852 PIPQI
+1852 
-1857 DLAATTVSVGL
+1857 
-1868 GPITVPHLDIP
+1868 
-1879 RVPVTLNY
+1879 
-1887 LFGSQP
+1887 
-1893 GGPLKIGP
+1893 
-1901 ITGLFNTPIGLTPL
+1901 
-1915 ALSQIV
+1915 
-1921 IGASSS
+1921 
-1927 QGTITAFLANLPF
+1927 
-1940 STPVVTI
+1940 
-1947 DEIPLLASITGHS
+1947 
-1960 EPVDIFPG
+1960 
-1968 GLTIPA
+1968 
-1974 MNPLSIN
+1974 
-1981 LSGGTGAVT
+1981 
-1990 IPAIT
+1990 
-1995 IGEIPFDLVAHSTLG
+1995 
-2010 PVHILIDLPA
+2010 
-2020 VPGFGNTTGAPS
+2020 
-2032 SGFFNSGAGGVSGF
+2032 
-2046 GNVGAMV
+2046 
-2053 SGGWNQAP
+2053 
-2061 SALLGGGSGVFNAGT
+2061 
-2076 LHSGVLNFGSGMSGL
+2076 
-2091 FNTSVLGLGAP
+2091 
-2102 ALVSGLGSVGQ
+2102 
-2113 QLSGLLASGTA
+2113 
-2124 LHQGL
+2124 
-2129 VLNFG
+2129 
-2134 LADVGLGNVG
+2134 
-2144 LGNVGD
+2144 
-2150 FNLGA
+2150 
-2155 GNVGG
+2155 
-2160 FNVGGGNIGGN
+2160 
-2171 NVGLGN
+2171 
-2177 VGWGNFGLGNSGLT
+2177 
-2191 PGLMGLG
+2191 
-2198 NIGFGNAG
+2198 
-2206 SYNFGLA
+2206 
-2213 NMGVGN
+2213 
-2219 IGFANTGSGNFG
+2219 
-2231 IGLTGDNLTGFGGF
+2231 
-2245 NTGSGNVG
+2245 
-2253 LFNSGT
+2253 
-2259 GNVGFF
+2259 
-2265 NSGTG
+2265 
-2270 NWGVFNSGSYNTGI
+2270 
-2284 GNSGIASTGLFNA
+2284 
-2297 GGFNTGVV
+2297 
-2305 NAGSYNTGSFNA
+2305 
-2317 GQANTGGFNPG
+2317 
-2328 SVNTGWLN
+2328 
-2336 TGDTNT
+2336 
-2342 GVANS
+2342 
-2347 GDVNT
+2347 
-2352 GAFISGNYSN
+2352 
-2362 GAFWRGDYQGLLG
+2362 
-2375 FSYTSTI
+2375 
-2382 IPEFTVANI
+2382 
-2391 HASGGAGPIIVPSIQ
+2391 
-2406 FPAIPLDLSATGH
+2406 
-2419 IGGFTIPPVSI
+2419 
-2430 SPITVRIDPVFDL
+2430 
-2443 GPITV
+2443 
-2448 QDITI
+2448 
-2453 PALGLDPATGV
+2453 
-2464 TVGPIFSSGSIID
+2464 
-2477 PFSLTLLGF
+2477 
-2486 INVNVPAIQTAPSEI
+2486 
-2501 LPFTV
+2501 
-2506 LLSSLG
+2506 
-2512 VTHLTPEI
+2512 
-2520 TIPGFH
+2520 
-2526 IPVDPIH
+2526 
-2533 VELPLSVTIGPFV
+2533 
-2546 SPEITIP
+2546 
-2553 QLPLGLALSGATPAF
+2553 
-2568 AFPLEITID
+2568 
-2577 RIPVVLDVNALLGPI
+2577 
-2592 NAGLVIPPVPGFGNT
+2592 
-2607 TAVPSSGF
+2607 
-2615 FNIGGGGGLS
+2615 
-2625 GFHNL
+2625 
-2630 GAGMS
+2630 
-2635 GVLNAISDPLLGSA
+2635 
-2649 SGFANFGTQL
+2649 
-2659 SGILNRG
+2659 
-2666 ADISGVY
+2666 
-2673 NTGALGLITSAL
+2673 
-2685 VSGFGNVGQ
+2685 
-2694 QLAGLIYT
+2694 
-2702 GTGP
+2702 

>member
-1 GAFISG
+1 GVANSGDVNTGAFISG
-7 NYSNGAFWRGDY
+7 NYSNGAFWTGDYQGLLDFSFPVGPLIPQTHLVHLRETVNLGPIHIDPIHVHIPPLLDIDQTIDLGSFTVAPITVAPIALDYHETFDLGPLVIFPPMNIPATVIESFSTAPGGPAPPPFVIPATSNVFISTVDFATGNNVIGPFSGALAPTTIQLGASGPSFSVLNLSIPPIHIPGLTIPSVPLRIDVDGGIPGFTLFPDGLTFPKIPVHVDAFAGIPDFTIFPNGYTIDPIPLQLNLDLTLGPVHILIDLPAVPGFGNTTGAPSSGFFNSGAGGVSGFGNVGAMVSGGWNQAPSALLGGGSGVFNAGTLHSGVLNFGSGMSGLFNTSVLGLGAPALVSGLGSVGQQLSGLLASGTALHQGLVLNFGLADVGLGNVGLGNVGDFNLGAGNVGGFNVGGGNIGGNNVGLGNVGWGNFGLGNSGLTPGLMGLGNIGFGNAGSYNFGLANMGVGNIGFANTGSGNIGIGLTGDNLTGFGGFNTGSGNVGLFNSGTGNVGFFNSGTGNWGVFNSGSYNTGIGNSGIASTGLFNAGGFNTGVVNAGSYNTGSFNAGEANTGGFNPGSVNTGWLNTGDINTGVANSGDVNTGAFISGNYSNGVLWRGDY

-987 GAGNVGGFNVGGGNI
+987 GAGNVGGFNVGGGN
-1002 GGNNVGLGNVGF
+1002 
-1014 GNVGLAN
+1014 
-1021 SGLTPGLMGLGNIG
+1021 
-1035 FGNAGSYNFGLAN
+1035 
-1048 MGVGNIGFANTG
+1048 
-1060 SGNFGI
+1060 
-1066 GLTGDNLTGFGGFNT
+1066 
-1081 GSGNVGLF
+1081 
-1089 NSGTG
+1089 
-1094 NVGFFN
+1094 
-1100 SGTGNWGVFNSGS
+1100 
-1113 YNTGIGNSGIAS
+1113 
-1125 TGLFNAGGF
+1125 
-1134 NTGVVNAGSYN
+1134 
-1145 TGSFNAGQANTGGF
+1145 
-1159 NPGSVNTGWLN
+1159 
-1170 TGDINTGVANS
+1170 
-1181 GDVNTGA
+1181 
-1188 FISGNYSNGAFW
+1188 
-1200 TGDYQGLLDFSFPVG
+1200 
-1215 PLIPQ
+1215 
-1220 THLVHLRETVNLG
+1220 
-1233 PIHIDPIHVHIP
+1233 
-1245 PLLDIDQTI
+1245 
-1254 DLGSFTVAP
+1254 
-1263 ITVAPIALDY
+1263 
-1273 HETFD
+1273 
-1278 LGPLVIFPP
+1278 
-1287 MNIPATVIESFS
+1287 
-1299 TAPGGPAP
+1299 
-1307 PPFVIPATSNVFI
+1307 
-1320 STVDFATGNNVIGP
+1320 
-1334 FSGALAPTTIQ
+1334 
-1345 LGASGPSFSV
+1345 
-1355 LNLSIPPIH
+1355 
-1364 IPGLTIPS
+1364 
-1372 VPLRIDVDGGIPG
+1372 
-1385 FTLFPDGL
+1385 
-1393 TFPKIPVHV
+1393 
-1402 DAFAGIPDFTIF
+1402 
-1414 PNGYTIDPIPLQLN
+1414 
-1428 LDLTL
+1428 
-1433 GPVHILIDLPAVPGF
+1433 
-1448 GNTTGAPSSGF
+1448 
-1459 FNSGAGGV
+1459 
-1467 SGFGNV
+1467 
-1473 GAMVSGG
+1473 
-1480 WNQAPSA
+1480 
-1487 LLGGG
+1487 
-1492 SGVFNAGT
+1492 
-1500 LHSGVLNFGSGMSGL
+1500 
-1515 FNTSV
+1515 
-1520 LGLGAPALVSGLGS
+1520 
-1534 VGQQLSGLLAS
+1534 
-1545 GTALHQ
+1545 
-1551 GLVLNFGLAD
+1551 
-1561 VGLGNVGLGN
+1561 
-1571 VGDFNL
+1571 
-1577 GAGNVGGFNVGG
+1577 
-1589 GNIGGNNV
+1589 
-1597 GLGNVGF
+1597 
-1604 GNVGLANSG
+1604 
-1613 LTPGLMGLGN
+1613 
-1623 IGFGNAGSYNF
+1623 
-1634 GLANM
+1634 
-1639 GVGNIGFANTGS
+1639 
-1651 GNFGIGLTGD
+1651 
-1661 NLTGFGGFN
+1661 
-1670 TGSGN
+1670 
-1675 VGLFNSGTG
+1675 
-1684 NVGFFNSG
+1684 
-1692 TGNWGVFNSGS
+1692 
-1703 YNTGIGNSGIA
+1703 
-1714 STGLFNAGGFNT
+1714 
-1726 GVVNAG
+1726 
-1732 SYNTGS
+1732 
-1738 FNAGQANTGGFNP
+1738 
-1751 GSVNTGWLNTG
+1751 
-1762 DTNTGVANSGDVNT
+1762 
-1776 GAFISGNYS
+1776 
-1785 NGAFWRG
+1785 
-1792 DYQGLLGFSYRPAV
+1792 
-1806 LPQTPFLDLTLTGG
+1806 
-1820 LGSVVIPAIDI
+1820 
-1831 PAIRPEFSANVA
+1831 
-1843 IDSFTVPSI
+1843 
-1852 PIPQI
+1852 
-1857 DLAATTVSVGL
+1857 
-1868 GPITVPHLDIP
+1868 
-1879 RVPVTLNY
+1879 
-1887 LFGSQP
+1887 
-1893 GGPLKIGP
+1893 
-1901 ITGLFNTPIGLTPL
+1901 
-1915 ALSQIV
+1915 
-1921 IGASSS
+1921 
-1927 QGTITAFLANLPF
+1927 
-1940 STPVVTI
+1940 
-1947 DEIPLLASITGHS
+1947 
-1960 EPVDIFPG
+1960 
-1968 GLTIPA
+1968 
-1974 MNPLSIN
+1974 
-1981 LSGGTGAVT
+1981 
-1990 IPAIT
+1990 
-1995 IGEIPFDLVAHSTLG
+1995 
-2010 PVHILIDLPA
+2010 
-2020 VPGFGNTTGAPS
+2020 
-2032 SGFFNSGAGGVSGF
+2032 
-2046 GNVGAMV
+2046 
-2053 SGGWNQAP
+2053 
-2061 SALLGGGSGVFNAGT
+2061 
-2076 LHSGVLNFGSGMSGL
+2076 
-2091 FNTSVLGLGAP
+2091 
-2102 ALVSGLGSVGQ
+2102 
-2113 QLSGLLASGTA
+2113 
-2124 LHQGL
+2124 
-2129 VLNFG
+2129 
-2134 LADVGLGNVG
+2134 
-2144 LGNVGD
+2144 
-2150 FNLGA
+2150 
-2155 GNVGG
+2155 
-2160 FNVGGGNIGGN
+2160 
-2171 NVGLGN
+2171 
-2177 VGWGNFGLGNSGLT
+2177 
-2191 PGLMGLG
+2191 
-2198 NIGFGNAG
+2198 
-2206 SYNFGLA
+2206 
-2213 NMGVGN
+2213 
-2219 IGFANTGSGNFG
+2219 
-2231 IGLTGDNLTGFGGF
+2231 
-2245 NTGSGNVG
+2245 
-2253 LFNSGT
+2253 
-2259 GNVGFF
+2259 
-2265 NSGTG
+2265 
-2270 NWGVFNSGSYNTGI
+2270 
-2284 GNSGIASTGLFNA
+2284 
-2297 GGFNTGVV
+2297 
-2305 NAGSYNTGSFNA
+2305 
-2317 GQANTGGFNPG
+2317 
-2328 SVNTGWLN
+2328 
-2336 TGDTNT
+2336 
-2342 GVANS
+2342 
-2347 GDVNT
+2347 
-2352 GAFISGNYSN
+2352 
-2362 GAFWRGDYQGLLG
+2362 
-2375 FSYTSTI
+2375 
-2382 IPEFTVANI
+2382 
-2391 HASGGAGPIIVPSIQ
+2391 
-2406 FPAIPLDLSATGH
+2406 
-2419 IGGFTIPPVSI
+2419 
-2430 SPITVRIDPVFDL
+2430 
-2443 GPITV
+2443 
-2448 QDITI
+2448 
-2453 PALGLDPATGV
+2453 
-2464 TVGPIFSSGSIID
+2464 
-2477 PFSLTLLGF
+2477 
-2486 INVNVPAIQTAPSEI
+2486 
-2501 LPFTV
+2501 
-2506 LLSSLG
+2506 
-2512 VTHLTPEI
+2512 
-2520 TIPGFH
+2520 
-2526 IPVDPIH
+2526 
-2533 VELPLSVTIGPFV
+2533 
-2546 SPEITIP
+2546 
-2553 QLPLGLALSGATPAF
+2553 
-2568 AFPLEITID
+2568 
-2577 RIPVVLDVNALLGPI
+2577 
-2592 NAGLVIPPVPGFGNT
+2592 
-2607 TAVPSSGF
+2607 
-2615 FNIGGGGGLS
+2615 
-2625 GFHNL
+2625 
-2630 GAGMS
+2630 
-2635 GVLNAISDPLLGSA
+2635 
-2649 SGFANFGTQL
+2649 
-2659 SGILNRG
+2659 
-2666 ADISGVY
+2666 
-2673 NTGALGLITSAL
+2673 
-2685 VSGFGNVGQ
+2685 
-2694 QLAGLIYT
+2694 
-2702 GTGP
+2702 

>member
-1 GAFISG
+1 VNTGWLNTGDINTGVANSGDVNTGAFISG
-7 NYSNGAFWRGDY
+7 NYSNGVLWRGDY

-398 FNSGT
+398 FNSGS
-403 GNVGFFNSGTGN
+403 NVGFFNSGTGN

-987 GAGNVGGFNVGGGNI
+987 GAGNVGGFNVG
-1002 GGNNVGLGNVGF
+1002 
-1014 GNVGLAN
+1014 
-1021 SGLTPGLMGLGNIG
+1021 
-1035 FGNAGSYNFGLAN
+1035 
-1048 MGVGNIGFANTG
+1048 
-1060 SGNFGI
+1060 
-1066 GLTGDNLTGFGGFNT
+1066 
-1081 GSGNVGLF
+1081 
-1089 NSGTG
+1089 
-1094 NVGFFN
+1094 
-1100 SGTGNWGVFNSGS
+1100 
-1113 YNTGIGNSGIAS
+1113 
-1125 TGLFNAGGF
+1125 
-1134 NTGVVNAGSYN
+1134 
-1145 TGSFNAGQANTGGF
+1145 
-1159 NPGSVNTGWLN
+1159 
-1170 TGDINTGVANS
+1170 
-1181 GDVNTGA
+1181 
-1188 FISGNYSNGAFW
+1188 
-1200 TGDYQGLLDFSFPVG
+1200 
-1215 PLIPQ
+1215 
-1220 THLVHLRETVNLG
+1220 
-1233 PIHIDPIHVHIP
+1233 
-1245 PLLDIDQTI
+1245 
-1254 DLGSFTVAP
+1254 
-1263 ITVAPIALDY
+1263 
-1273 HETFD
+1273 
-1278 LGPLVIFPP
+1278 
-1287 MNIPATVIESFS
+1287 
-1299 TAPGGPAP
+1299 
-1307 PPFVIPATSNVFI
+1307 
-1320 STVDFATGNNVIGP
+1320 
-1334 FSGALAPTTIQ
+1334 
-1345 LGASGPSFSV
+1345 
-1355 LNLSIPPIH
+1355 
-1364 IPGLTIPS
+1364 
-1372 VPLRIDVDGGIPG
+1372 
-1385 FTLFPDGL
+1385 
-1393 TFPKIPVHV
+1393 
-1402 DAFAGIPDFTIF
+1402 
-1414 PNGYTIDPIPLQLN
+1414 
-1428 LDLTL
+1428 
-1433 GPVHILIDLPAVPGF
+1433 
-1448 GNTTGAPSSGF
+1448 
-1459 FNSGAGGV
+1459 
-1467 SGFGNV
+1467 
-1473 GAMVSGG
+1473 
-1480 WNQAPSA
+1480 
-1487 LLGGG
+1487 
-1492 SGVFNAGT
+1492 
-1500 LHSGVLNFGSGMSGL
+1500 
-1515 FNTSV
+1515 
-1520 LGLGAPALVSGLGS
+1520 
-1534 VGQQLSGLLAS
+1534 
-1545 GTALHQ
+1545 
-1551 GLVLNFGLAD
+1551 
-1561 VGLGNVGLGN
+1561 
-1571 VGDFNL
+1571 
-1577 GAGNVGGFNVGG
+1577 
-1589 GNIGGNNV
+1589 
-1597 GLGNVGF
+1597 
-1604 GNVGLANSG
+1604 
-1613 LTPGLMGLGN
+1613 
-1623 IGFGNAGSYNF
+1623 
-1634 GLANM
+1634 
-1639 GVGNIGFANTGS
+1639 
-1651 GNFGIGLTGD
+1651 
-1661 NLTGFGGFN
+1661 
-1670 TGSGN
+1670 
-1675 VGLFNSGTG
+1675 
-1684 NVGFFNSG
+1684 
-1692 TGNWGVFNSGS
+1692 
-1703 YNTGIGNSGIA
+1703 
-1714 STGLFNAGGFNT
+1714 
-1726 GVVNAG
+1726 
-1732 SYNTGS
+1732 
-1738 FNAGQANTGGFNP
+1738 
-1751 GSVNTGWLNTG
+1751 
-1762 DTNTGVANSGDVNT
+1762 
-1776 GAFISGNYS
+1776 
-1785 NGAFWRG
+1785 
-1792 DYQGLLGFSYRPAV
+1792 
-1806 LPQTPFLDLTLTGG
+1806 
-1820 LGSVVIPAIDI
+1820 
-1831 PAIRPEFSANVA
+1831 
-1843 IDSFTVPSI
+1843 
-1852 PIPQI
+1852 
-1857 DLAATTVSVGL
+1857 
-1868 GPITVPHLDIP
+1868 
-1879 RVPVTLNY
+1879 
-1887 LFGSQP
+1887 
-1893 GGPLKIGP
+1893 
-1901 ITGLFNTPIGLTPL
+1901 
-1915 ALSQIV
+1915 
-1921 IGASSS
+1921 
-1927 QGTITAFLANLPF
+1927 
-1940 STPVVTI
+1940 
-1947 DEIPLLASITGHS
+1947 
-1960 EPVDIFPG
+1960 
-1968 GLTIPA
+1968 
-1974 MNPLSIN
+1974 
-1981 LSGGTGAVT
+1981 
-1990 IPAIT
+1990 
-1995 IGEIPFDLVAHSTLG
+1995 
-2010 PVHILIDLPA
+2010 
-2020 VPGFGNTTGAPS
+2020 
-2032 SGFFNSGAGGVSGF
+2032 
-2046 GNVGAMV
+2046 
-2053 SGGWNQAP
+2053 
-2061 SALLGGGSGVFNAGT
+2061 
-2076 LHSGVLNFGSGMSGL
+2076 
-2091 FNTSVLGLGAP
+2091 
-2102 ALVSGLGSVGQ
+2102 
-2113 QLSGLLASGTA
+2113 
-2124 LHQGL
+2124 
-2129 VLNFG
+2129 
-2134 LADVGLGNVG
+2134 
-2144 LGNVGD
+2144 
-2150 FNLGA
+2150 
-2155 GNVGG
+2155 
-2160 FNVGGGNIGGN
+2160 
-2171 NVGLGN
+2171 
-2177 VGWGNFGLGNSGLT
+2177 
-2191 PGLMGLG
+2191 
-2198 NIGFGNAG
+2198 
-2206 SYNFGLA
+2206 
-2213 NMGVGN
+2213 
-2219 IGFANTGSGNFG
+2219 
-2231 IGLTGDNLTGFGGF
+2231 
-2245 NTGSGNVG
+2245 
-2253 LFNSGT
+2253 
-2259 GNVGFF
+2259 
-2265 NSGTG
+2265 
-2270 NWGVFNSGSYNTGI
+2270 
-2284 GNSGIASTGLFNA
+2284 
-2297 GGFNTGVV
+2297 
-2305 NAGSYNTGSFNA
+2305 
-2317 GQANTGGFNPG
+2317 
-2328 SVNTGWLN
+2328 
-2336 TGDTNT
+2336 
-2342 GVANS
+2342 
-2347 GDVNT
+2347 
-2352 GAFISGNYSN
+2352 
-2362 GAFWRGDYQGLLG
+2362 
-2375 FSYTSTI
+2375 
-2382 IPEFTVANI
+2382 
-2391 HASGGAGPIIVPSIQ
+2391 
-2406 FPAIPLDLSATGH
+2406 
-2419 IGGFTIPPVSI
+2419 
-2430 SPITVRIDPVFDL
+2430 
-2443 GPITV
+2443 
-2448 QDITI
+2448 
-2453 PALGLDPATGV
+2453 
-2464 TVGPIFSSGSIID
+2464 
-2477 PFSLTLLGF
+2477 
-2486 INVNVPAIQTAPSEI
+2486 
-2501 LPFTV
+2501 
-2506 LLSSLG
+2506 
-2512 VTHLTPEI
+2512 
-2520 TIPGFH
+2520 
-2526 IPVDPIH
+2526 
-2533 VELPLSVTIGPFV
+2533 
-2546 SPEITIP
+2546 
-2553 QLPLGLALSGATPAF
+2553 
-2568 AFPLEITID
+2568 
-2577 RIPVVLDVNALLGPI
+2577 
-2592 NAGLVIPPVPGFGNT
+2592 
-2607 TAVPSSGF
+2607 
-2615 FNIGGGGGLS
+2615 
-2625 GFHNL
+2625 
-2630 GAGMS
+2630 
-2635 GVLNAISDPLLGSA
+2635 
-2649 SGFANFGTQL
+2649 
-2659 SGILNRG
+2659 
-2666 ADISGVY
+2666 
-2673 NTGALGLITSAL
+2673 
-2685 VSGFGNVGQ
+2685 
-2694 QLAGLIYT
+2694 
-2702 GTGP
+2702 